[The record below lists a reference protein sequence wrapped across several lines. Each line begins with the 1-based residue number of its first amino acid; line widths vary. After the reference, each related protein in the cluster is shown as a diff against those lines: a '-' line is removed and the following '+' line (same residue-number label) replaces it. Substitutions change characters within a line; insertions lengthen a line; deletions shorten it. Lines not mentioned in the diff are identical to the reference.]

1 MLRPCQDWQKTRGV
15 AVKCGRAAH
24 PRPRAQK
31 SYSRKRQRQM
41 NPLNA
46 AKNVQ
51 NFYPCPKCEKGLVKL
66 RHHLCPCDQSKI
78 NVASVM
84 KVRGLRRARSAAGGV
99 CCIFLTPRS
108 TFLRFH
114 THERRQ
120 MQPPLEQQRTHL
132 RPRASPG

>member
-1 MLRPCQDWQKTRGV
+1 MWSRRSPHT
-15 AVKCGRAAH
+15 H
-24 PRPRAQK
+24 PRPSPAQK

-84 KVRGLRRARSAAGGV
+84 KVRGLRRARSVVGGAR
-99 CCIFLTPRS
+99 CIILT
-108 TFLRFH
+108 
-114 THERRQ
+114 
-120 MQPPLEQQRTHL
+120 L
-132 RPRASPG
+132 RPVPHITQISYARAPTDEAAPAAADDAPASKG